1 MFKRSLRL
9 FELWGIAVEIH
20 FSWIFV
26 ILLVTWSFATG
37 VYPDIYHGEKFFTGQ
52 LWIMSFLTA
61 ILLFVSI
68 LLHEFSHSVV
78 AIRNGLPIGKITLFM
93 FGGVAQMRREVE
105 SPAVELKM
113 TSAGPAMT
121 LVLIG
126 LFYLLGVLF
135 RSFDSLFVLFNSLA
149 AINGVIFVFNMVPG
163 FPLDGGRI
171 LRAIIWHRTGN
182 ILRATK
188 IASRIGKG
196 FAFILIGIGVMNL
209 LVYRDFIG
217 GVWLMIIGSF
227 LRQAA
232 NISYNNILYKEV
244 MENFQVSDIV
254 RYDVVAVGL
263 SVDLLTLVEDY
274 FKRYHFLSFPVVED
288 EMLVGIVTLEEVK
301 RISSSKWAETKV
313 ADLVN
318 TKFVDFVVRGFN
330 SAGRVL
336 HLINAG
342 KYNSFPVVDNYGRL
356 IGVINRSDYEEAVG
370 VMTSLK
376 N

>member
-232 NISYNNILYKEV
+232 NRSYNNILYKEV

>member
-37 VYPDIYHGEKFFTGQ
+37 VYPDIYHGEKYFTGQ

-232 NISYNNILYKEV
+232 NRSYNNILYKEV